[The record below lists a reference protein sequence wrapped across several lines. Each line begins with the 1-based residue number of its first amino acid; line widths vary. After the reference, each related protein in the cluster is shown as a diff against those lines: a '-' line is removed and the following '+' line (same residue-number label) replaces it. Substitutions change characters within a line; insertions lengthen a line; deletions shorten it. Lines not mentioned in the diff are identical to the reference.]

1 MSILEILLAY
11 QSRPNDRVWS
21 GCVYPQDAAT
31 GNPYKFSLC
40 LPIESQ
46 SAMLV
51 KFSAN
56 VADLSTS
63 EGRSERGWDF
73 KLSIGVNCDFYLGIM
88 SCLLEHV
95 ATCNFPSRVM

>member
-73 KLSIGVNCDFYLGIM
+73 KLSIGVNCDFIFRNVNWGRRTILSHQTGK
-88 SCLLEHV
+88 CG
-95 ATCNFPSRVM
+95 

>member
-73 KLSIGVNCDFYLGIM
+73 KLSIGVNCAR
-88 SCLLEHV
+88 LLFGNNV
-95 ATCNFPSRVM
+95 VPLRNM